1 MRNKSVVEFPPS
13 VRRIIW
19 LNYESLFKLKMQVIS
34 AIYIN
39 PFLVCPRGLS
49 HALYCTTLT
58 LCCPSPF
65 CIFRPLVVFFNYLR
79 GLVVVEPVWSLKSF
93 FFIYL
98 FTLRAALF
106 FDIARGLY
114 GNLIRF
120 KSHKQNA
127 ISLWSLFKVAF
138 TWHFESAIVL
148 NYWHLICCVIF
159 KVSTSDDF
167 SGENE
172 NELKFI
178 EIDFHSA
185 EQEHL

>member
-1 MRNKSVVEFPPS
+1 VVRWIKLNRFKAGLCFCILRVSMRNKSVVEFPPS

-93 FFIYL
+93 FFYL
-98 FTLRAALF
+98 FIYSTCSAVFWYRS
-106 FDIARGLY
+106 R
-114 GNLIRF
+114 
-120 KSHKQNA
+120 
-127 ISLWSLFKVAF
+127 SLWEF
-138 TWHFESAIVL
+138 
-148 NYWHLICCVIF
+148 N
-159 KVSTSDDF
+159 
-167 SGENE
+167 
-172 NELKFI
+172 
-178 EIDFHSA
+178 
-185 EQEHL
+185 